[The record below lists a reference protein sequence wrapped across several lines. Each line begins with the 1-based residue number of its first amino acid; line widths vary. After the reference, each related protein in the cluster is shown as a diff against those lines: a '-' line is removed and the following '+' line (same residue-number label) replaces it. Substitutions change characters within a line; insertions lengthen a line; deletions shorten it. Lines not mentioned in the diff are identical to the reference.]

1 MTGVQDKKAT
11 LFRLK
16 WVEWIFVNLPFVCY
30 LVLLGV
36 IYISNAHAV
45 EKSVRRI
52 ETLKQE
58 VKDIKWRSMNL
69 KQELMHGSIQSQ
81 IEEKVEGIGLKPSTE
96 PPLKIVENQKKKK

>member
-1 MTGVQDKKAT
+1 MASFQDKKAT

-36 IYISNAHAV
+36 VYISNAHAT

-52 ETLKQE
+52 ESLKQE
-58 VKDIKWRSMNL
+58 VKDTKWRAMNL
-69 KQELMHGSIQSQ
+69 KQEVMHGSIQSQ
-81 IEEKVEGIGLKPSTE
+81 IEKKVEGSGLLPLTE
-96 PPLKIVENQKKKK
+96 PPFKIVADKNRK

>member
-1 MTGVQDKKAT
+1 MTSFQDKKAT

-36 IYISNAHAV
+36 IYISNAHAS
-45 EKSVRRI
+45 EKALRKI

-58 VKDIKWRSMNL
+58 VKDTKWHYMNL
-69 KQELMHGSIQSQ
+69 QQQLEYGSIQSQ
-81 IEEKVEGIGLKPSTE
+81 IEEKVEEKGLVPNQK
-96 PPLKIVENQKKKK
+96 PPLVIREKEK

>member
-1 MTGVQDKKAT
+1 MAGIQDKKAT

-36 IYISNAHAV
+36 IYISNAHAT

-52 ETLKQE
+52 ESLKQE
-58 VKDIKWRSMNL
+58 VKDTKWRCMNL
-69 KQELMHGSIQSQ
+69 KQELMHSSIQSQ
-81 IEEKVEGIGLKPSTE
+81 IESQVEGSGLVPSTE
-96 PPLKIVENQKKKK
+96 PPMKIVYRSNKK